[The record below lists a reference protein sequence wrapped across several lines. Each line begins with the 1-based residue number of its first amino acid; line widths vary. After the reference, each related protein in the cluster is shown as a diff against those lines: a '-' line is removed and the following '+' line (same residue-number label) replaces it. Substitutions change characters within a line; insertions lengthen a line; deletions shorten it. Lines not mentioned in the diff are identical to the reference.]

1 MAFCATCGSPV
12 EGQFCA
18 KCGGRVAAAPSAASC
33 PSMQA
38 SGAMADNVAS
48 ALCYLLGLITG
59 IIFLVLAPYNKN
71 PVIRFHAF
79 QSIFLHVA
87 CIVIMIGLNIV
98 LGILHLWGMF
108 FLGSLFWLAFFVLWT
123 IMSKSIDFPACGLHC
138 NHDRAQYRPGDFA
151 PVGNVLPG
159 QPVLVGLLR
168 AVDLP
173 ADTGLPGQDDRAAG
187 DRAAGA
193 ATGRQL
199 KRELPPGASEV
210 V

>member
-18 KCGGRVAAAPSAASC
+18 KCGGRVAAAPSAASG
-33 PSMQA
+33 PTVQA

-108 FLGSLFWLAFFVLWT
+108 FLGSLFWLAFFVLWIYLLIQAYQGKT
-123 IMSKSIDFPACGLHC
+123 I
-138 NHDRAQYRPGDFA
+138 
-151 PVGNVLPG
+151 VLPVIG
-159 QPVLVGLLR
+159 PLAQ
-168 AVDLP
+168 
-173 ADTGLPGQDDRAAG
+173 QQAG
-187 DRAAGA
+187 N
-193 ATGRQL
+193 
-199 KRELPPGASEV
+199 
-210 V
+210 